1 MSIGQYLLGGAAGL
15 VFGLLVAAGN
25 TLLTRRSLQRAKQSQ
40 ATVMGTSGLRQVI
53 NLAALVLVYLLR
65 KVVPLPLAG
74 TLIGT
79 AVGLSG
85 GSIAGVWILARKMD
99 DTIPAEGVE
108 VPDAET
114 AELPENT
121 AQERT
126 PDTDPADER
135 RDDMGETNVLFSIGP
150 LEVTGAVVTMWVII
164 AVLALLSW
172 LATRRLRDVPGPL
185 QNAAE
190 MAVEKLQG
198 FYGGILGPANARR
211 YFPMMATFFIF
222 IVVSNYIGLLPG
234 AGQVFTVP
242 TATLSVT
249 AGLAIIAFCMTHTV
263 GIQRRGL
270 GGYLKSFIKPFLLML
285 PLNLIEQIVRPFSL
299 ALRLYGNLYGEEM
312 VTHELGNLFP
322 LVLPL
327 LMQVLSLLF
336 CLIQAVVFTMLL
348 SIYIEEAIE
357 E

>member
-1 MSIGQYLLGGAAGL
+1 
-15 VFGLLVAAGN
+15 
-25 TLLTRRSLQRAKQSQ
+25 
-40 ATVMGTSGLRQVI
+40 
-53 NLAALVLVYLLR
+53 
-65 KVVPLPLAG
+65 
-74 TLIGT
+74 
-79 AVGLSG
+79 
-85 GSIAGVWILARKMD
+85 
-99 DTIPAEGVE
+99 
-108 VPDAET
+108 
-114 AELPENT
+114 
-121 AQERT
+121 
-126 PDTDPADER
+126 
-135 RDDMGETNVLFSIGP
+135 MGETNVLFSIGP

-222 IVVSNYIGLLPG
+222 IV
-234 AGQVFTVP
+234 
-242 TATLSVT
+242 
-249 AGLAIIAFCMTHTV
+249 
-263 GIQRRGL
+263 
-270 GGYLKSFIKPFLLML
+270 KSFIKPFLLML

>member
-1 MSIGQYLLGGAAGL
+1 
-15 VFGLLVAAGN
+15 
-25 TLLTRRSLQRAKQSQ
+25 
-40 ATVMGTSGLRQVI
+40 
-53 NLAALVLVYLLR
+53 
-65 KVVPLPLAG
+65 
-74 TLIGT
+74 
-79 AVGLSG
+79 
-85 GSIAGVWILARKMD
+85 
-99 DTIPAEGVE
+99 
-108 VPDAET
+108 
-114 AELPENT
+114 
-121 AQERT
+121 
-126 PDTDPADER
+126 
-135 RDDMGETNVLFSIGP
+135 MGETNVLFSIGP
-150 LEVTGAVVTMWVII
+150 LEVTSAVVTMWVIV
-164 AVLALLSW
+164 AVLALVSW
-172 LATRRLRDVPGPL
+172 LATRKLRDVPGPL

-198 FYGGILGPANARR
+198 FYGGIMGPANARR

-336 CLIQAVVFTMLL
+336 CLIQAIVFTMLL

>member
-1 MSIGQYLLGGAAGL
+1 
-15 VFGLLVAAGN
+15 
-25 TLLTRRSLQRAKQSQ
+25 
-40 ATVMGTSGLRQVI
+40 
-53 NLAALVLVYLLR
+53 
-65 KVVPLPLAG
+65 
-74 TLIGT
+74 
-79 AVGLSG
+79 
-85 GSIAGVWILARKMD
+85 
-99 DTIPAEGVE
+99 
-108 VPDAET
+108 
-114 AELPENT
+114 
-121 AQERT
+121 
-126 PDTDPADER
+126 
-135 RDDMGETNVLFSIGP
+135 MGETNVLFSIGP

-198 FYGGILGPANARR
+198 FYGGILGPATARR
-211 YFPMMATFFIF
+211 YFPMMATFF
-222 IVVSNYIGLLPG
+222 SCIGLLPG

-270 GGYLKSFIKPFLLML
+270 KGYLKSFIKPFLLML

>member
-1 MSIGQYLLGGAAGL
+1 MRKTAAYAFHHSIPILIGFFPVGIAY
-15 VFGLLVAAGN
+15 GLLMQQAGYN
-25 TLLTRRSLQRAKQSQ
+25 FLWSGACSLFVLAGSLQFLMVTFFAGGVSL
-40 ATVMGTSGLRQVI
+40 ATV
-53 NLAALVLVYLLR
+53 
-65 KVVPLPLAG
+65 
-74 TLIGT
+74 
-79 AVGLSG
+79 
-85 GSIAGVWILARKMD
+85 
-99 DTIPAEGVE
+99 
-108 VPDAET
+108 
-114 AELPENT
+114 
-121 AQERT
+121 
-126 PDTDPADER
+126 
-135 RDDMGETNVLFSIGP
+135 
-150 LEVTGAVVTMWVII
+150 

-234 AGQVFTVP
+234 AGEVFTVP

>member
-1 MSIGQYLLGGAAGL
+1 
-15 VFGLLVAAGN
+15 
-25 TLLTRRSLQRAKQSQ
+25 
-40 ATVMGTSGLRQVI
+40 
-53 NLAALVLVYLLR
+53 
-65 KVVPLPLAG
+65 
-74 TLIGT
+74 
-79 AVGLSG
+79 
-85 GSIAGVWILARKMD
+85 
-99 DTIPAEGVE
+99 
-108 VPDAET
+108 
-114 AELPENT
+114 
-121 AQERT
+121 
-126 PDTDPADER
+126 
-135 RDDMGETNVLFSIGP
+135 MGETNVLFSIGP
-150 LEVTGAVVTMWVII
+150 LEVTGAVVTMWVIV

-234 AGQVFTVP
+234 AGAVFTVP

-249 AGLAIIAFCMTHTV
+249 AGLAI
-263 GIQRRGL
+263 
-270 GGYLKSFIKPFLLML
+270 IKPFLLML